1 MCFYMYFDN
10 ANKHAVTKQ
19 DENHLMQVCTILR
32 TLCFIGGRQK
42 TLDSRWDLRQI
53 ECHSISRLVS
63 LIFKDL
69 TLVDGYLIGLELVPG
84 TRQVRIVRTN
94 HSWLHT
100 PDGAII
106 DPYPM
111 GIISTTSALLLP
123 KTGTVYC
130 AHGGNLYHEET
141 EVRNHFN
148 VSKCWKNA
156 RSCLRS
162 LKKYTRKEDMSQII
176 LSMI

>member
-10 ANKHAVTKQ
+10 ANTHAVTKQ
-19 DENHLMQVCTILR
+19 DEDLLMQVCIILR

-42 TLDSRWDLRQI
+42 ATDSEWRLRQM
-53 ECHSISRLVS
+53 ECHSISKMIS
-63 LIFKDL
+63 LISKDL

-84 TRQVRIVRTN
+84 ETQVTIVQSN
-94 HSWLHT
+94 HSWLRT

-111 GIISTTSALLLP
+111 GMISTTSALLLP
-123 KTGTVYC
+123 TSGTVYC
-130 AHGGNLYHEET
+130 AHGGNLYHERT

-148 VSKCWKNA
+148 VSECWRNA

-162 LKKYTRKEDMSQII
+162 LKKYTRKEDMAQII
-176 LSMI
+176 SGII